1 MRLALDRLTLS
12 VPSALQ
18 WDSTNDD
25 YTVILRGESFLQL
38 DRAQT
43 NSDAPNLFSN
53 RPRGGSAL
61 RPQAAPQLD
70 LRRSKSSSVTSPD
83 TPFSRSPRTA
93 FMRYHVTWASS
104 PYTGTCSRMP
114 SSTSCKLRATY

>member
-43 NSDAPNLFSN
+43 HSDAPNLFSN
-53 RPRGGSAL
+53 RPRGCSGL
-61 RPQAAPQLD
+61 RLH
-70 LRRSKSSSVTSPD
+70 RN
-83 TPFSRSPRTA
+83 
-93 FMRYHVTWASS
+93 
-104 PYTGTCSRMP
+104 
-114 SSTSCKLRATY
+114 STSDVRNHRR